1 MKLERTAS
9 QRVLDL
15 SIGENL
21 DRLITV
27 DTRGDGI
34 ARIIYDAAR
43 AIEDGPL
50 TAAAAEC
57 IVTAV
62 DPGDT
67 VLILTGFLIPPSNV
81 PETDGPIGAAVL
93 ARAIIRGLGG
103 VPVFVGEP
111 ELEPVL
117 RAAVAAAGLRLVD
130 SLDRAR
136 SWSNSVA
143 FVPFARDE
151 ADPEGL
157 AARLRDELSP
167 VLAIATERPGANPAG
182 QYHFAGGLNV
192 SSSIAPL
199 DGLFA
204 RLVAD
209 GIPTVAIGDF
219 GNELGMGAIA
229 AVVKSET
236 PAGGNCNCGCG
247 GGTANEVPA
256 SVTLAC
262 SVSDWGAY
270 AVSAALA
277 HLTGEPTAFVDRQT
291 YVRIAEAAC
300 QAGAIDGTSRL
311 AVPAIDGVPASYHE
325 RLVEQ
330 LAEVVALLERP
341 YLDNAGRA
349 FRASRLFPAG
359 R

>member
-1 MKLERTAS
+1 MRTDRTAS
-9 QRVLDL
+9 ERVLDL

-21 DRLITV
+21 DRLITI

-34 ARIIYDAAR
+34 ARVIYDAAR
-43 AIEDGPL
+43 AVQGGPL
-50 TAAAAEC
+50 TIAAAGCIAE
-57 IVTAV
+57 AV
-62 DPGDT
+62 DPGDV

-81 PETDGPIGAAVL
+81 PETDGPIGGVVL
-93 ARAIIRGLGG
+93 ARSIIRGLGG

-117 RAAVAAAGLRLVD
+117 RGAVAAAGLALAASVEQ
-130 SLDRAR
+130 AKA
-136 SWSNSVA
+136 WPNAVA
-143 FVPFARDE
+143 FMPFARDE
-151 ADPEGL
+151 ADPPGRAES
-157 AARLRDELSP
+157 LREELSP
-167 VLAIATERPGANPAG
+167 AIVIATERPGANPAG

-199 DGLFA
+199 DGLFQGLA
-204 RLVAD
+204 AD
-209 GIPTVAIGDF
+209 AVPTLAIGDF

-229 AVVKSET
+229 ETVKAET
-236 PAGGNCNCGCG
+236 PAGGDCGCGCG
-247 GGTANEVPA
+247 GGTANETVA

-277 HLTGEPTAFVDRQT
+277 HLTQEPTAFVDRAT
-291 YVRIAEAAC
+291 YGRIAAAAC

-311 AVPAIDGVPASYHE
+311 AVPAIDGVPAGYHE

-330 LAEVVALLERP
+330 LAEVVALPARP
-341 YLDNAGRA
+341 YLDNVGRA
-349 FRASRLFPAG
+349 FRATRIFSAAE
-359 R
+359 